1 MAPEIYFDKRGELA
15 IENIDE
21 LVERYPK
28 WADRAINS
36 ALASEGFRL
45 KGLIQQAI
53 DSGGPE
59 NASWKKLHP
68 YTELVRKRKR
78 RTYKR
83 TPKLSTGM
91 GPSAK
96 APLLQFKGGVRYVL
110 DKDEKLLSVGFVN
123 PKPGLLK
130 MLGMHAS
137 GWTTTVTRKMQ
148 KKFFAMGLPIATGK
162 IRTPGR
168 PLIEPVWEAEQD
180 NMAENLERKFFEN
193 MARYAQE
200 GK

>member
-59 NASWKKLHP
+59 NASWKKLHH
-68 YTELVRKRKR
+68 
-78 RTYKR
+78 
-83 TPKLSTGM
+83 TPSWCASVSAGHISAR
-91 GPSAK
+91 PS
-96 APLLQFKGGVRYVL
+96 
-110 DKDEKLLSVGFVN
+110 
-123 PKPGLLK
+123 
-130 MLGMHAS
+130 
-137 GWTTTVTRKMQ
+137 
-148 KKFFAMGLPIATGK
+148 
-162 IRTPGR
+162 
-168 PLIEPVWEAEQD
+168 
-180 NMAENLERKFFEN
+180 
-193 MARYAQE
+193 
-200 GK
+200 